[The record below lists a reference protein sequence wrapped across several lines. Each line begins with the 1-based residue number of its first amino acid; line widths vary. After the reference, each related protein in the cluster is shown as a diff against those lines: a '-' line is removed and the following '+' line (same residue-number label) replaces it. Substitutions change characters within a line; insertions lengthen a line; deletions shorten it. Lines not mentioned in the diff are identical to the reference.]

1 MTDFLDRVAGAPI
14 TWGVD
19 GSPGWG
25 HLMDADRVMSEM
37 VDAGLRATELGPDG
51 FLPTDP
57 DELIDYIAGF
67 DLAMV
72 GGFVPAVLYRD
83 DDLEGQFAYVD
94 RASQQL
100 SRTGANTMVLGPDS
114 HFAGY
119 DTQIDMDEDQWQ
131 LFLRN
136 LAQVQDISGAN
147 GVATALHPHWGMAIA
162 RGHQVDRLLESS
174 DVGLCVDT
182 GHLFLGGVD
191 PLDVVRAAGD
201 RVIHVH
207 LKDLDDAMAEQVRS
221 GQVPFRQAVIDGM
234 FKPVGSGDVDIA
246 GVIRHLEG
254 NGYRGWYV
262 LEQDCALSADPQPGE
277 GPFADAKNSVEYL
290 RTIADSL

>member
-1 MTDFLDRVAGAPI
+1 MTDFLERVAGAPI

-25 HLMDADRVMSEM
+25 HLMHRDRVMSEM
-37 VDAGLRATELGPDG
+37 VEAGLHATELGPDG
-51 FLPTDP
+51 FLPRDP
-57 DELIDYIAGF
+57 DEL
-67 DLAMV
+67 LAYVDGYGLSIV

-83 DDLEGQFAYVD
+83 TDIDDQFAYVA
-94 RASQQL
+94 RASEQL
-100 SRTGANTMVLGPDS
+100 ARAGAATMVLGPDS
-114 HFAGY
+114 HFDGY
-119 DTQIDMDEDQWQ
+119 DTQIEMDDDQWE
-131 LFLRN
+131 LFLSN
-136 LAQVQDISGAN
+136 LARVQDISGES

-162 RGHQVDRLLESS
+162 RGNHVDRLLECS

-191 PLDVVRAAGD
+191 PLDVVQAAGD

-207 LKDLDDAMAEQVRS
+207 LKDLDDTMAEQVRS
-221 GQVPFRQAVIDGM
+221 GQVPFRQAVIEGM

-262 LEQDCALSADPQPGE
+262 LEQDCALNADPLPGE
-277 GPFADAKNSVEYL
+277 GPLADAKSSVDYL
-290 RTIADSL
+290 RTIADDL